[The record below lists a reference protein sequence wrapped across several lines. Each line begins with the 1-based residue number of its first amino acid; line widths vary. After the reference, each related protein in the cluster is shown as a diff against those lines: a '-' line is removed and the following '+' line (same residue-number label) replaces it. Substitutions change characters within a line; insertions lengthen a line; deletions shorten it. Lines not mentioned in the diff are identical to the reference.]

1 MIRSNHVHPNIGSAN
16 SDFMNFLKMLENL
29 SMTVAYIL
37 THTLTASGIQF
48 PNAPWLP
55 GMKNS
60 LSLGLKTPQNYQLV
74 EEFHTTKLDGFG
86 IIHEFWCGLLL

>member
-1 MIRSNHVHPNIGSAN
+1 
-16 SDFMNFLKMLENL
+16 MNFLKMMENL

-37 THTLTASGIQF
+37 ILTHTLTAPGIQF

-74 EEFHTTKLDGFG
+74 EEFQTEKLDGFG
-86 IIHEFWCGLLL
+86 IIHEFRCGLLL